1 MQFNIHNYEVETI
14 LFAHVLPVNREYT
27 IIVFV
32 GRTPNATLNRTI
44 FALLK
49 TENGET
55 TVADEIS
62 VPSCDVIRE
71 NTEILLASESVN
83 LHFTIVNETAVNVSY
98 TDTDYC
104 SASAKEHFNLKLQS
118 H

>member
-1 MQFNIHNYEVETI
+1 MLNISDYIVETI
-14 LFAHVLPVNREYT
+14 SFAHVLPINREYMVV
-27 IIVFV
+27 VFI
-32 GRTPNATLNRTI
+32 GRKPNATLNRTV

-49 TENGET
+49 VEEGRT

-62 VPSCDVIRE
+62 VPSCGVIME

-83 LHFTIVNETAVNVSY
+83 IHFIVVNETTVAVSY

-104 SASAKEHFNLKLQS
+104 SASTKEHFNLKLQQN
-118 H
+118 

>member
-1 MQFNIHNYEVETI
+1 MQFNIQNYEVETI
-14 LFAHVLPVNREYT
+14 IFAHVLPVSREYT
-27 IIVFV
+27 IIVFI
-32 GRTPNATLNRTI
+32 GRKTSATLNRLI

-49 TENGET
+49 VENGET
-55 TVADEIS
+55 MVVDELA

-83 LHFTIVNETAVNVSY
+83 IHFTIVNKTTVDVSY

-104 SASAKEHFNLKLQS
+104 SASTKEHFNLKLQS
-118 H
+118 N